1 MGPYEFLK
9 RVLFFLAAV
18 CTFASLAHA
27 QANINEN
34 LETATVYVDA
44 VNGNDNN
51 PGTQQEPFQTIT
63 KGMRTA
69 EANNQNGIGTL
80 VLINPGVYR
89 EQVSL
94 TGTAKDT
101 SLPETYQAATP
112 GTVFISGADPYT
124 NWVPNSN
131 YPNVYQTAWTY
142 KFGLCPAQGGTAPPV
157 PDIVM
162 RREMAFV
169 NGTQM
174 MQVISINQMQPGTF
188 AIDETNGLVYIY
200 PPAGVDLN
208 SSDVEVADRG
218 DLFLIAEKDAVVLRG
233 LTFEYSATCRNNGAV
248 NVTDKPSQNV
258 LFDTDSFVWNNAIGL
273 SLLTLP
279 TYQNTP
285 VSNYTITNVIADH
298 NGQKGIGVY
307 ATQDGLWQNVEASYN
322 NWRGSQG
329 SYYFYF
335 ASGIYASAEHAGT
348 YSNINTNFNQ
358 SNGIHWDTNNETINA
373 DSITST
379 DNLANG
385 LFLEKDD
392 GPMEIT
398 NAVACYNNSPGFP
411 LIAANGMGGLELR
424 DSEHV
429 KLMDSILYGNAIGQ
443 INVQGLYGGI
453 SIRDWATGQR
463 FTVQNEYFDNEDN
476 TFVGTDS
483 TQSLVYD
490 DYLGGADWTIFQQSL
505 KSDTNDWWNSQNSTT
520 PYTVPTPYLGTRTS
534 FTGWQKASGQDQ
546 QSTWSQPT
554 GNLQAACSMVP
565 DVPDWWMMASPSG
578 QNLNSAGQASYNFMP
593 WQIGGFQGP
602 VNLTYDGVSEVPG
615 LSATITPSTVNM
627 QSLAVFQVQAAE
639 GTAPGTYQLT
649 MIANDGNTTRTSTV
663 FLTIANTF
671 VRLSSAH
678 LDFGSIQELQKSQ
691 PQSFTMTNFG
701 QNPVTNFVITMPKGF
716 AQSNNCGNSL
726 PPNGQCT
733 FNVIFEPVSPGNYSK
748 DMTIKDSDPGSPQLV
763 LLTGTATAAA
773 KVTLS
778 AHSISFA
785 TQVWETTSAPKQL
798 TLENT
803 GTIPYIISGV
813 NFTGTDPQDFA
824 QTNNCPVP
832 LPVGQSCQFSVT
844 FTPTALKTRR
854 ADLSITD
861 NSLHL
866 LTQVTLAGTGL
877 TSVDLSRKS
886 IAWGDVKVGKKS
898 ASQAVTVKNAG
909 NDLSIAINIGGA
921 DPGDFTQTN
930 TCGTDLPAGQSCTIT
945 VIFAPQ
951 AVGKRTANISITD
964 PDPTSPQVITLSG
977 TGD

>member
-34 LETATVYVDA
+34 LETATLYVDA

-63 KGMRTA
+63 KGKQVA
-69 EANNQNGIGTL
+69 ETNNQNGIGTL
-80 VLINPGVYR
+80 VLINPGIYR
-89 EQVSL
+89 EHVWL
-94 TGTAKDT
+94 TGTSKDT
-101 SLPETYQAATP
+101 SLPETYQAVTP

-131 YPNVYQTAWTY
+131 NPSIYQTAWPYT
-142 KFGLCPAQGGTAPPV
+142 FGLCPPIQGGAPPT
-157 PDIVM
+157 PDIVL

-174 MQVISINQMQPGTF
+174 MQVLSINQMQPGTF
-188 AIDETNGLVYIY
+188 AVDETNALIYLY

-208 SSDVEVADRG
+208 GSDVEVADRDG
-218 DLFLIAEKDAVVLRG
+218 LFLISEKDAVVLRG
-233 LTFEYSATCRNNGAV
+233 LTVEYSSDCRDNGAV
-248 NVTDKPSQNV
+248 SVTNQPSQNV
-258 LFDTDSFVWNNAIGL
+258 LFDTDSFVWNNSIGL
-273 SLLTLP
+273 EIFTLT
-279 TYQNTP
+279 TYHKTP

-298 NGQKGIGVY
+298 NGQKGIGLID
-307 ATQDGLWQNVEASYN
+307 AQNGLWGNVEASYN

-329 SYYFYF
+329 AFYF
-335 ASGIYASAEHAGT
+335 WSASGIYPYGEHNGS
-348 YSNINTNFNQ
+348 YSNINVNFNQ
-358 SNGIHWDTNNETINA
+358 SNGIHWDTNNENISA
-373 DSITST
+373 ESVTST
-379 DNLANG
+379 NNLANG
-385 LFLEKDD
+385 VFVEKDD
-392 GPMEIT
+392 GPMDIDNT
-398 NAVACYNNSPGFP
+398 VSCYNNSPGSP
-411 LIAANGMGGLELR
+411 LSAAYGMGGFELR

-429 KLMDSILYGNAIGQ
+429 TLTNSLFYGNAIGQ
-443 INVQGLYGGI
+443 INVQGLSGGI
-453 SIRDWATGQR
+453 SILDWATGQN
-463 FTVQNEYFDNEDN
+463 FTVQNEHFTNTGN
-476 TFVGTDS
+476 TFVGMDQ
-483 TQSLVYD
+483 TQSSLYD
-490 DYLGGADWTIFQQSL
+490 DYLGGADWTVFQQSL
-505 KSDTNDWWNSQNSTT
+505 NSNDNTWWNSQNSTT
-520 PYTVPTPYLGTRTS
+520 PYTVPTPYLGTRTN
-534 FTGWQKASGQDQ
+534 FTGWQKTSQQDQ
-546 QSTWSQPT
+546 NSLWQQPS
-554 GNLQAACSMVP
+554 GNPQADCSMIP
-565 DVPDWWMMASPSG
+565 DMPDYWMLASPSSA
-578 QNLNSAGQASYNFMP
+578 NLNSAGQASYTLMP

-615 LSATITPSTVNM
+615 LSATLTPATVNM
-627 QSLAVFQVQAAE
+627 QSPAAFQIQAAE
-639 GTAPGTYQLT
+639 GTVPGTYQLT
-649 MIANDGNTTRTSTV
+649 VIANDGDTTRTSTV
-663 FLTIANTF
+663 FLTIAKTF
-671 VRLSSAH
+671 VRLSTAS
-678 LDFGSIQELQKSQ
+678 LQFGSIQELQKSQ

-701 QNPVTNFVITMPKGF
+701 QTPVTNFVITMPKGF

-733 FNVIFEPVSPGNYSK
+733 FNVIFEPGSPGNYSK

-785 TQVWETTSAPKQL
+785 TQVWETTSAAKQL